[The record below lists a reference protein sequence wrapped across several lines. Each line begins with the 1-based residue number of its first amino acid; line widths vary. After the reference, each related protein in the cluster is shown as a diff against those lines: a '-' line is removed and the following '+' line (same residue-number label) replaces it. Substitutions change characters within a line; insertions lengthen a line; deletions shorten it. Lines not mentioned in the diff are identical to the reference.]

1 MWVSCL
7 FLICLYLSP
16 QTRAVPASSFE
27 PLVPLL
33 FLLMSRYGRIGC
45 PSQSH
50 LLPLI
55 FDSPLRG

>member
-1 MWVSCL
+1 MWVSHL
-7 FLICLYLSP
+7 FLISVP
-16 QTRAVPASSFE
+16 QTKAVPAFSFE

-33 FLLMSRYGRIGC
+33 FLLISRGIGC

-55 FDSPLRG
+55 FDSPLGG